1 MTFQQWLT
9 QAIVRL
15 SQSESP
21 RRDAEILL
29 GHVTGKARTYI
40 LAFGETALTAA
51 QAAEL
56 ETLLSRRARGE
67 PVAHLVGQREFWSLP
82 LFVSPATLI
91 PRPDTECLVEQTLAR
106 LSDKPCRILDLGTG
120 TGAIALALAS
130 ERPDCHVT
138 AVDVM
143 PDAVALAARNA
154 EHLAI
159 PNVRVLQSHWFS
171 ALAGQQFDI
180 IVGNPPYIDET
191 DPHLA
196 QGDVRFEPKTALVAA
211 RWRSGRSGA
220 YHPRRPP
227 LSGCRRHDAAGTRL
241 DAGGSGARNLSRGGL
256 WRYCHLSRLRRQR
269 ASDARAIP
277 GRRMNLFNAV
287 LYLHIACVVVSVSL
301 FVLRY
306 WWSWSGNRLLDQRWV
321 RIAPHCSDTL
331 LFLSGAG
338 LMAITH
344 YLPFTE
350 EGTWLTEKLFG
361 VIIYI
366 ALGFIALGRRRQ
378 RSQQSR
384 FVAFLLA
391 LVVLF
396 IIIQLA
402 ITRTPLLG

>member
-67 PVAHLVGQREFWSLP
+67 PVAYLVGQREFWSLP

-180 IVGNPPYIDET
+180 IVSNPPYIDET

-211 RWRSGRSGA
+211 DGGLADLAHIIREGRR
-220 YHPRRPP
+220 Y
-227 LSGCRRHDAAGTRL
+227 LAAGGVMLLEHGWTQGKRC
-241 DAGGSGARNLSRGGL
+241 AQSFARR
-256 WRYCHLSRLRRQR
+256 
-269 ASDARAIP
+269 
-277 GRRMNLFNAV
+277 V
-287 LYLHIACVVVSVSL
+287 
-301 FVLRY
+301 
-306 WWSWSGNRLLDQRWV
+306 
-321 RIAPHCSDTL
+321 
-331 LFLSGAG
+331 
-338 LMAITH
+338 MAI
-344 YLPFTE
+344 LPPVATTE
-350 EGTWLTEKLFG
+350 TTS
-361 VIIYI
+361 V
-366 ALGFIALGRRRQ
+366 
-378 RSQQSR
+378 
-384 FVAFLLA
+384 
-391 LVVLF
+391 
-396 IIIQLA
+396 
-402 ITRTPLLG
+402 

>member
-29 GHVTGKARTYI
+29 GHVTGRARTYI

-56 ETLLSRRARGE
+56 ETLLSRRALGE

-159 PNVRVLQSHWFS
+159 PNVRILQSHWFS

-180 IVGNPPYIDET
+180 IVSNPPYIDET

-211 RWRSGRSGA
+211 DGGLADLAHIIREGHR
-220 YHPRRPP
+220 Y
-227 LSGCRRHDAAGTRL
+227 LAAGGVMLLEHGWTQGE
-241 DAGGSGARNLSRGGL
+241 AV
-256 WRYCHLSRLRRQR
+256 
-269 ASDARAIP
+269 RAIFRAA
-277 GRRMNLFNAV
+277 GYGN
-287 LYLHIACVVVSVSL
+287 IATC
-301 FVLRY
+301 RDY
-306 WWSWSGNRLLDQRWV
+306 GDNERL
-321 RIAPHCSDTL
+321 TL
-331 LFLSGAG
+331 GQYQG
-338 LMAITH
+338 
-344 YLPFTE
+344 
-350 EGTWLTEKLFG
+350 G
-361 VIIYI
+361 V
-366 ALGFIALGRRRQ
+366 
-378 RSQQSR
+378 
-384 FVAFLLA
+384 
-391 LVVLF
+391 
-396 IIIQLA
+396 
-402 ITRTPLLG
+402 